1 MDGGPTAVSRSICA
15 ALACAVVCAFAPAA
29 QAQSLHDLLFG
40 RKNPSVGRNFDA
52 PPVARYVSEDGD
64 VFILD
69 LSQDK
74 PLLKFDGSPDARF
87 EIQRI
92 LVDGDLAMV
101 HVKASRPG
109 APDAAV
115 ADIYRFEDGR
125 IVEHW
130 DVLQPVPVH
139 AAHDHPMF

>member
-1 MDGGPTAVSRSICA
+1 MGADNRAAFEEFVDLFYTQKRVKDAFDVLVSDAYRQHNPTIVDGPEA
-15 ALACAVVCAFAPAA
+15 AIEALIP
-29 QAQSLHDLLFG
+29 
-40 RKNPSVGRNFDA
+40 
-52 PPVARYVSEDGD
+52 
-64 VFILD
+64 
-69 LSQDK
+69 
-74 PLLKFDGSPDARF
+74 KFDGSPDARF

-92 LVDGDLAMV
+92 IVDGDLAMV

-115 ADIYRFEDGR
+115 ADIYRFESGR

-130 DVLQPVPVH
+130 DVLQQVPVH

>member
-1 MDGGPTAVSRSICA
+1 MTDNRA
-15 ALACAVVCAFAPAA
+15 AFERFCDLFYTHKRVADAFAFLVAPAYR
-29 QAQSLHDLLFG
+29 QH
-40 RKNPSVGRNFDA
+40 NPTIPDGPDAAVGMLT
-52 PPVARYVSEDGD
+52 P
-64 VFILD
+64 
-69 LSQDK
+69 
-74 PLLKFDGSPDARF
+74 KFDGSPEASF

-109 APDAAV
+109 VPDAAV
-115 ADIYRFEDGR
+115 ADIYRFESGR

-130 DVLQPVPVH
+130 DVLQQVPVH

>member
-1 MDGGPTAVSRSICA
+1 MGTVNYM
-15 ALACAVVCAFAPAA
+15 APE
-29 QAQSLHDLLFG
+29 QLLG
-40 RKNPSVGRNFDA
+40 QRVDR
-52 PPVARYVSEDGD
+52 RCD
-64 VFILD
+64 VFSFGVVLCEMLTGTAPFVHENRIDTMHAILHREP
-69 LSQDK
+69 SF
-74 PLLKFDGSPDARF
+74 PSDGRPELPF
-87 EIQRI
+87 EVQRI

-130 DVLQPVPVH
+130 DVLQPVPAGAV
-139 AAHDHPMF
+139 HDHPMF

>member
-1 MDGGPTAVSRSICA
+1 MPADNRVAFERFCETFYAQKRVADAFGQLVADDYRQHNPTIPDGPAAAIA
-15 ALACAVVCAFAPAA
+15 ALTP
-29 QAQSLHDLLFG
+29 
-40 RKNPSVGRNFDA
+40 
-52 PPVARYVSEDGD
+52 
-64 VFILD
+64 
-69 LSQDK
+69 
-74 PLLKFDGSPDARF
+74 KFDGSPDARF

-92 LVDGDLAMV
+92 IVDGDLAMV

-130 DVLQPVPVH
+130 DVLQQVPAH
-139 AAHDHPMF
+139 AVHDHPMF

>member
-1 MDGGPTAVSRSICA
+1 MTHDNRA
-15 ALACAVVCAFAPAA
+15 AFERFCDLFYTQKRVADAFALLVSDDYIQHNPTVPDGPAPA
-29 QAQSLHDLLFG
+29 IEMLT
-40 RKNPSVGRNFDA
+40 P
-52 PPVARYVSEDGD
+52 
-64 VFILD
+64 
-69 LSQDK
+69 
-74 PLLKFDGSPDARF
+74 KFDGSPDARF

-130 DVLQPVPVH
+130 DVLQQVPVH